1 MLLPWQ
7 IEGEIL
13 GVKKA
18 LIAVTSKLQDGMQ
31 PEKATISDN
40 RVGDI
45 SQEALHEPQVDLPE
59 QSSSMLPTVPTSP
72 TSSHSVGHFFSQ
84 GADSSSNIESKMS
97 KQEVTFKI
105 LCPADKVGVIIGKA
119 GTIVKAL
126 EHETGAAI
134 RVGPIVPECYERLIT
149 ITAFEV

>member
-18 LIAVTSKLQDGMQ
+18 LVAVTSKLQDGMQ
-31 PEKATISDN
+31 PDKTTFSDN
-40 RVGDI
+40 RVADM
-45 SQEALHEPQVDLPE
+45 SQEALHDPQIDLPE
-59 QSSSMLPTVPTSP
+59 QNSSMLPTVPTSP
-72 TSSHSVGHFFSQ
+72 TSSRSGGHFFSQ
-84 GADSSSNIESKMS
+84 GADSFSNIESRMS

-105 LCPADKVGVIIGKA
+105 LCLADKVGVIIGKG

-126 EHETGAAI
+126 ENETGASI
-134 RVGPIVPECYERLIT
+134 RVGPIIAECYERLIT